1 MGARR
6 LSALTLAV
14 PLVCG
19 CWVIA
24 CHRSSDPS
32 DSVPE
37 VSPSNSAADRLVRGE
52 ALPGRPLAF
61 GIEVPP
67 PMQVNAEFNDLVQLS
82 GPTGVREL
90 VSYFAKH
97 TNVVAVEMTSSGAR
111 FARVSLKGDT
121 SGHVYDIEI
130 SREGT
135 TSYVRMKDVT
145 APPRVQGLSDADR
158 WQRAG
163 MNPDGTVKDRL
174 QQY

>member
-1 MGARR
+1 
-6 LSALTLAV
+6 
-14 PLVCG
+14 
-19 CWVIA
+19 
-24 CHRSSDPS
+24 
-32 DSVPE
+32 
-37 VSPSNSAADRLVRGE
+37 
-52 ALPGRPLAF
+52 
-61 GIEVPP
+61 
-67 PMQVNAEFNDLVQLS
+67 
-82 GPTGVREL
+82 
-90 VSYFAKH
+90 
-97 TNVVAVEMTSSGAR
+97 MTSSGAR